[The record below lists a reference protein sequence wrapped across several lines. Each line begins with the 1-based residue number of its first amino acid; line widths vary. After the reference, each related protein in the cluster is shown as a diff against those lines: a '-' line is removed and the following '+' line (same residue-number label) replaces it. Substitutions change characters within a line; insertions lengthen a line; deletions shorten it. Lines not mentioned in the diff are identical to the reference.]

1 MRRFIAVAFLIPC
14 LVIIATTS
22 LALAQ
27 SPSDVRLMS
36 VANQLYESGQYDQAT
51 EFYDQLIREGTH
63 SAALYFNLG
72 NAHYNQGEMGQAI
85 LNYRRAQRITPR
97 DEALQSNLDL
107 ARSLARDSGASS
119 GETPLALWNDI
130 TEQRLT
136 LDELALV
143 TLALWFAFAMALVVV
158 VMMTR
163 KGVKRAAKIVA
174 ILICIPMV
182 AAFFALG
189 SRLYADA
196 LNPDVVVVADEVEV
210 TTGPN
215 PQYALQLTLRSGAEA
230 RQLDS
235 RGSWTKLSLRGGEL
249 EGWVPSGS
257 VELVRASDKTVLP
270 SPRLLLSR

>member
-107 ARSLARDSGASS
+107 ARSLARDSGASD

-210 TTGPN
+210 TTGPS

>member
-107 ARSLARDSGASS
+107 ARSLARDSGASD

-130 TEQRLT
+130 TEQRLM

-210 TTGPN
+210 TTGPS